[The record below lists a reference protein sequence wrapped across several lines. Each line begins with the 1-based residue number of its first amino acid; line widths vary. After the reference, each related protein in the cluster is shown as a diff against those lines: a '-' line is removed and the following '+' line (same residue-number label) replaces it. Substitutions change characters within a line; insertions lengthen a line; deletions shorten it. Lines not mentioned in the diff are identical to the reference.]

1 MKPTLT
7 EINQNFPNMVGGDW
21 NLEHELYYWDL
32 LGLMDCS
39 GLLDF
44 NGFKMILMDFS
55 HILGRIIPTDELI
68 FFKGVGI
75 PPTSPLFCSVCEK
88 SPLFAG
94 FYTPSTWP
102 DKVKKT
108 AKIQDLGRLWKYGVS
123 GIDQVGK
130 SMEFS
135 YNSTGIVTKNATDQ
149 WNCQV
154 DLFLSADDFPW
165 FFHGFST
172 FRGPVFFWFTPQAT
186 KAGMDENTPSDLL
199 VALPKDLSRL
209 GVSPVAALIAAVST
223 MMLWCFYVFCSLVQ
237 KKSVSR
243 AKSVPVC

>member
-1 MKPTLT
+1 
-7 EINQNFPNMVGGDW
+7 
-21 NLEHELYYWDL
+21 
-32 LGLMDCS
+32 
-39 GLLDF
+39 
-44 NGFKMILMDFS
+44 MDFS

-172 FRGPVFFWFTPQAT
+172 FRGPVFFGSPRRQQKQGWMRTLQAT
-186 KAGMDENTPSDLL
+186 CLWLYPKIFRGLEFLL
-199 VALPKDLSRL
+199 LLH
-209 GVSPVAALIAAVST
+209 
-223 MMLWCFYVFCSLVQ
+223 
-237 KKSVSR
+237 
-243 AKSVPVC
+243 

>member
-102 DKVKKT
+102 DKVEKNSKNT
-108 AKIQDLGRLWKYGVS
+108 RPRT
-123 GIDQVGK
+123 
-130 SMEFS
+130 SME
-135 YNSTGIVTKNATDQ
+135 IWCQ
-149 WNCQV
+149 WNWSSWEV
-154 DLFLSADDFPW
+154 YGIFLQFHWNCDKKCNWSMELPSWSILVCRWFSMVFPW
-165 FFHGFST
+165 FFDFSWPCFFLVHPAGNKSRDGWEHSKRLACGFTQRS
-172 FRGPVFFWFTPQAT
+172 FEAWSFSCCCIDCCGFHNDAVVFLCFLFTCA
-186 KAGMDENTPSDLL
+186 K
-199 VALPKDLSRL
+199 K
-209 GVSPVAALIAAVST
+209 VS
-223 MMLWCFYVFCSLVQ
+223 
-237 KKSVSR
+237 
-243 AKSVPVC
+243 